1 LVRGLQGSGIGEGSL
16 QKMTLLWLLAAY
28 ATAVTPVQKVI
39 TMMEDMAAKG
49 AAEKK
54 AEIATYQKYMKWCD
68 KTTFEKGVAIR
79 DGKLAVEQGTAAAGK
94 AKADAEAAADKI
106 VELEGN
112 IKSWA
117 VEKAEATKERE
128 VEAADYEAEHT
139 EFTENIDALSD
150 AMQTIAAATQPVSA
164 LIQDA
169 NSDLMASWERLTAKL
184 PASEKHIFTSLLQE
198 DELSAPAGNAFESSS
213 GGVQD
218 AVGKL
223 KARIEGKRADLE
235 KEETEHKYAFD
246 MLVGQLDL
254 NTEQAKNEIDE
265 KTQSKAQRLADF
277 EAFTKE
283 VESTSATL
291 KTDEKY
297 FADLEAQC
305 TTKSEE
311 FEARQKMREE
321 ELEAIAKAIEVM
333 SGDTV
338 SGAAEENLRTFT
350 QTGKSF
356 ALLRAHAVAPNE
368 RAAAVHRAMIFLQ
381 GRAKK
386 AESRILANLAA
397 KVTESGPFDK
407 VVEMIKDLI
416 QKLSTEAAEEADQK
430 SWCDAELHNNKDT
443 RDQKTE
449 EVNRLTARSDML
461 HAQIAQLTSELET
474 LSEQISELNLA
485 LKEATEDRAE
495 EKAAN
500 DKAIADA
507 KGAIPAVRSAL
518 KVLKDFYAKAASA
531 TALVQQPSPA
541 ADAPGS
547 WDSPYTGMGGS
558 SKGVLGMLEVILA
571 DFVRL
576 EQETTSTEAE
586 AQTAFDKFASDSQAD
601 IDAKTATSKEK
612 ETLKLSKT
620 RDLEDTGKDLKSTQK
635 ELDAALA
642 YHDELKPSC
651 VDAGVSFSERAQRRQ
666 EEIESLQE
674 ALKILG
680 DE

>member
-1 LVRGLQGSGIGEGSL
+1 
-16 QKMTLLWLLAAY
+16 
-28 ATAVTPVQKVI
+28 
-39 TMMEDMAAKG
+39 MMEDMAAKG
-49 AAEKK
+49 EAEKK

-68 KTTFEKGVAIR
+68 QTTFEKKVAIR

-106 VELEGN
+106 VELNGN
-112 IKSWA
+112 IKAWA
-117 VEKAEATKERE
+117 TQKAEAIKERE
-128 VEAADYEAEHT
+128 VENADYEAEHT
-139 EFTENIDALSD
+139 EFTENIDALSA
-150 AMQTIAAATQPVSA
+150 AMATIAATMQPVSA

-169 NSDLMASWERLTAKL
+169 NSDLMASWEKLTQKL
-184 PASEKHIFTSLLQE
+184 PTSERAVFNSLLQT
-198 DELSAPAGNAFESSS
+198 DEVSAPAGSAFESSS

-223 KARIEGKRADLE
+223 KERIEGKRADLE
-235 KEETEHKYAFD
+235 KEETEHKFAFES
-246 MLVGQLDL
+246 LVAQLDI
-254 NTEQAKNEIDE
+254 NTEQANNEIDE
-265 KTQSKAQRLADF
+265 KTQEKAQRLADF
-277 EAFTKE
+277 ESYTQE
-283 VESTSATL
+283 VETTSATL

-305 TTKSEE
+305 TTKTEE

-321 ELEAIAKAIEVM
+321 ELEAIAKAIDVM
-333 SGDTV
+333 SGSTV
-338 SGAAEENLRTFT
+338 SGAADEHLPSFI
-350 QTGKSF
+350 QTRKSF
-356 ALLRAHAVAPNE
+356 ALLRAIASSE
-368 RAAAVHRAMIFLQ
+368 RSAAVHRVMVFLQ

-430 SWCDAELHNNKDT
+430 SWCDAELKSNKET
-443 RDQKTE
+443 RDAKTE
-449 EVNRLTARSDML
+449 EVNRLTAHSDML
-461 HAQIAQLTSELET
+461 HAQIAQLTSELEE
-474 LSEQISELNLA
+474 LSDQISSLNLA

-518 KVLKDFYAKAASA
+518 KVLKDFYAKAATA
-531 TALVQQPSPA
+531 TALVQQSPSA
-541 ADAPGS
+541 EAPGS
-547 WDSPYTGMGGS
+547 WEKPYTGMGGS
-558 SKGVLGMLEVILA
+558 SKGVLGMLEVILS
-571 DFVRL
+571 DSVRL
-576 EQETTSTEAE
+576 EQETTSSEAE
-586 AQTAFDKFASDSQAD
+586 AQSAFDKFSSDSQAD
-601 IDAKTATSKEK
+601 IDSKTATSKEK

-642 YHDELKPSC
+642 YHEELKPSC
-651 VDAGVSFSERAQRRQ
+651 VDAGVSFTERSQRRQ

-674 ALKILG
+674 ALKLLG

>member
-1 LVRGLQGSGIGEGSL
+1 LAQGSGIGEGSL
-16 QKMTLLWLLAAY
+16 QKMTLLWLLAAS
-28 ATAVTPVQKVI
+28 AAAVTPVQKVI
-39 TMMEDMAAKG
+39 TMMEEMAAKG
-49 AAEKK
+49 AAEKE
-54 AEIATYQKYMKWCD
+54 AEIVVYKEYMKWCD

-106 VELEGN
+106 VELNAN

-117 VEKAEATKERE
+117 VQKAEATKERE
-128 VEAADYEAEHT
+128 IEHTDYEAEHT
-139 EFTENIDALSD
+139 EFTENIDALS
-150 AMQTIAAATQPVSA
+150 AAIETIAASTQPVSA
-164 LIQDA
+164 LLQDS
-169 NSDLMASWERLTAKL
+169 NSDLMASWERLTQKL
-184 PASEKHIFTSLLQE
+184 PSNERQMFMSFLQE
-198 DELSAPAGNAFESSS
+198 EEVGAGAPAGNAFESSS

-223 KARIEGKRADLE
+223 KERIEGKRADLE
-235 KEETEHKYAFD
+235 KEETEHKFAFD
-246 MLVGQLDL
+246 TLIGQLDL
-254 NTEQAKNEIDE
+254 NTEQAETEIEE

-277 EAFTKE
+277 ESFTSE
-283 VESTSATL
+283 VEATTATL

-333 SGDTV
+333 SGGTV
-338 SGAAEENLRTFT
+338 SGAAEEHLPSFI
-350 QTGKSF
+350 QTRQSF
-356 ALLRAHAVAPNE
+356 ALLRAHAVAPSE
-368 RAAAVHRAMIFLQ
+368 RSAAVHRVMIFLQ
-381 GRAKK
+381 GRAAK

-416 QKLSTEAAEEADQK
+416 QKLTTEAAEEADQK
-430 SWCDAELHNNKDT
+430 SWCDAELKANKET
-443 RDQKTE
+443 RDAKTE

-461 HAQIAQLTSELET
+461 HSQIAQLTSELES
-474 LSEQISELNLA
+474 LADQISELNLA
-485 LKEATEDRAE
+485 LKEATEARAA

-500 DKAIADA
+500 DKAISDA
-507 KGAIPAVRSAL
+507 KEAIPAVRSAL
-518 KVLKDFYAKAASA
+518 KVLKDFYAKAATA
-531 TALVQQPSPA
+531 TALVQQSPA
-541 ADAPGS
+541 GDAPGS
-547 WDSPYTGMGGS
+547 WDKPYTGMGGS

-576 EQETTSTEAE
+576 EQETTSSETEA
-586 AQTAFDKFASDSQAD
+586 QSAFDKFAGDSQAD
-601 IDAKTATSKEK
+601 IDSKTATSKEK
-612 ETLKLSKT
+612 EALKLSKT
-620 RDLEDTGKDLKSTQK
+620 RDLEETGKDLKSTQK

-651 VDAGVSFSERAQRRQ
+651 VDAGVSFSERSQRRQ

-674 ALKILG
+674 ALKLLG

>member
-1 LVRGLQGSGIGEGSL
+1 
-16 QKMTLLWLLAAY
+16 
-28 ATAVTPVQKVI
+28 
-39 TMMEDMAAKG
+39 MMEEMSAKG
-49 AAEKK
+49 AAEKE
-54 AEIATYQKYMKWCD
+54 AEIATYREYVKWCD
-68 KTTFEKGVAIR
+68 KTTCEKGVAIR

-106 VELEGN
+106 LELNGN
-112 IKSWA
+112 IKQWA
-117 VEKAEATKERE
+117 VDKAEATKERE
-128 VEAADYEAEHT
+128 IEHTDYEAEHT
-139 EFTENIDALSD
+139 EFTENIDALSE
-150 AMQTIAAATQPVSA
+150 AMAVIAASTQPVSA

-169 NSDLMASWERLTAKL
+169 NSDLMASWERLTQKL
-184 PASEKHIFTSLLQE
+184 PANEKQNFMSLLQQPQAA
-198 DELSAPAGNAFESSS
+198 SNAFESSDAT

-235 KEETEHKYAFD
+235 KEETDHKFAFET
-246 MLVGQLDL
+246 LIGQLDL
-254 NTEQAKNEIDE
+254 NTEQAENEIEE
-265 KTQSKAQRLADF
+265 KTQSKAQRLADY
-277 EAFTKE
+277 ESFTQE
-283 VESTSATL
+283 VEATSATL

-333 SGDTV
+333 SGGTV
-338 SGAAEENLRTFT
+338 SGAAEEHLPSFI
-350 QTGKSF
+350 QTRQSF
-356 ALLRAHAVAPNE
+356 ALLRAHAVASSE
-368 RAAAVHRAMIFLQ
+368 RSAAVHRAMVFLQ
-381 GRAKK
+381 GRAMK

-397 KVTESGPFDK
+397 KVNETGPFDK

-416 QKLSTEAAEEADQK
+416 QKLTTEAAEEADQK
-430 SWCDAELHNNKDT
+430 SWCDAKLKSNKET
-443 RDQKTE
+443 RDAKTE

-461 HAQIAQLTSELET
+461 HSQIAQLDSELES
-474 LSEQISELNLA
+474 LADQISELNLA
-485 LKEATEDRAE
+485 LKDATEDRAA

-507 KGAIPAVRSAL
+507 KAAIPAVRSAL
-518 KVLKDFYAKAASA
+518 KVLKDFYAKASTA
-531 TALVQQPSPA
+531 TALVQQSPA
-541 ADAPGS
+541 GDAPGS
-547 WDSPYTGMGGS
+547 WDKPYTGMGGS

-576 EQETTSTEAE
+576 EQETTSSETEA
-586 AQTAFDKFASDSQAD
+586 QSAFDKFAGDSQAD
-601 IDAKTATSKEK
+601 IDSKTATSKEK
-612 ETLKLSKT
+612 EALKLSKT
-620 RDLEDTGKDLKSTQK
+620 RDLEETGKDLKSTQK

-674 ALKILG
+674 ALKIL
-680 DE
+680 DSEWA